1 MFYTPCSSVSIVNFE
16 QVNADWELAGMS
28 INNLFFDLHGSIF
41 RFLFT
46 EEILIILTGPE
57 NKRSRRDRFSFSQH
71 YFGTTEATILHYSS
85 ICIMPD
91 GFTFGYIS
99 GA

>member
-41 RFLFT
+41 
-46 EEILIILTGPE
+46 
-57 NKRSRRDRFSFSQH
+57 
-71 YFGTTEATILHYSS
+71 
-85 ICIMPD
+85 
-91 GFTFGYIS
+91 
-99 GA
+99 